1 MQIPGE
7 ASRLRIHIGAND
19 TFEGRPLADA
29 IIARAREAGLAG
41 ATSWRGIEGFGGTSR
56 IHRVELVLSHDLPIV
71 IEIIDEAEQID
82 RFLPIVQQM
91 IGTGLVTRDIV
102 TVLRYG
108 ATTKTQAAA
117 C

>member
-41 ATSWRGIEGFGGTSR
+41 ATAWRGIEGFGGTSR
-56 IHRVELVLSHDLPIV
+56 IHRFELVLSHDLPIV

-82 RFLPIVQQM
+82 RFLPVVQQM
-91 IGTGLVTRDIV
+91 IGTGLVTRDTV

>member
-1 MQIPGE
+1 
-7 ASRLRIHIGAND
+7 
-19 TFEGRPLADA
+19 
-29 IIARAREAGLAG
+29 
-41 ATSWRGIEGFGGTSR
+41 
-56 IHRVELVLSHDLPIV
+56 
-71 IEIIDEAEQID
+71 
-82 RFLPIVQQM
+82 VQQM